1 MTAKHHVNTKL
12 NRMEQMEELIP
23 VNGARPGN
31 APESA
36 AAKMDAFNDRWIYRM
51 TVGVLGAVM
60 LIGCIGA
67 IILQSNDKEVP
78 DMLLSLGSGAVG
90 ALAGLIAPSL
100 TSNS

>member
-23 VNGARPGN
+23 VNGARSGN
-31 APESA
+31 VPESA

>member
-1 MTAKHHVNTKL
+1 MTEKNHVNTKR
-12 NRMEQMEELIP
+12 NRMEQMEGLIP
-23 VNGARPGN
+23 VNGARPAN

-36 AAKMDAFNDRWIYRM
+36 AVKADAFNDRWIYRM
-51 TVGVLGAVM
+51 TVGILGAVM
-60 LIGCIGA
+60 LIGCVGA

-100 TSNS
+100 TSNG